1 MSKKLFIKTFGCQM
15 NVYDSSR
22 MQAALKMQGYESTD
36 KPGEADIILL
46 NTCHIREKAAD
57 KLYSEVGR
65 LNVVKQKRTEEGKT
79 TLIIVAGCVVQ
90 AEGGELLS
98 RMHGV
103 DIAVGPQNYHLLPEL
118 VAKYDR
124 KKGRVLVADFP
135 ADSKFDYLPKHD
147 ANGPTAFVA
156 IQEGCDKFCSYCVVP
171 YTRGCEYSRSVR
183 EILDEARHLVET
195 GAKEIMLLG
204 QNVNCW
210 HGAGL
215 NGGEADFGDL
225 VRAVAGID
233 GLERLRYTTSYPSK
247 MTDNLIRMHGEL
259 DNLMPYVHLPVQS
272 GSNTVLKAMNRQYTA
287 AEYLDIVRR
296 FREVRPDIAISS
308 DFIVG
313 FPGETDED
321 FEQTLRLVEQVGYAS
336 SFSFKYSA
344 RPGTPASLMKNQVP
358 ESVKSDRLT
367 RLQELLLDQQKS
379 FNLSMVGKELKVLLT
394 EKGRKK
400 GQLLGYT
407 PYLQPTHVTV
417 DDGLFGKIIT
427 VKITGATAT
436 SLTGELNKS
445 LLNDGLANGVKM

>member
-1 MSKKLFIKTFGCQM
+1 MKKLFIKTFGCQM
-15 NVYDSSR
+15 NVYDSAR
-22 MQAALKMQGYESTD
+22 IQAALKIQGYEVTD
-36 KPGEADIILL
+36 KADEADIMLL

-65 LNVVKQKRTEEGKT
+65 LNAIKQKRTEAGKN

-90 AEGGELLS
+90 ATGAELLN

-103 DIAVGPQNYHLLPEL
+103 DIAVGPQNYHQLPEL

-135 ADSKFDYLPKHD
+135 AESKFDSLPKHD
-147 ANGPTAFVA
+147 ATGPTAFVA

-171 YTRGCEYSRSVR
+171 YTRGCEYSRSMQ
-183 EILDEARHLVET
+183 EILDEARHLVQT

-215 NGGEADFGDL
+215 NGSEADFGDL
-225 VRAVAGID
+225 VRSVAKID

-247 MTDNLIRMHGEL
+247 MNDSLIRTHGEL
-259 DNLMPYVHLPVQS
+259 DNLMPYVHLPVQA

-287 AEYLDIVRR
+287 EEYLDIVRR

-321 FEQTLRLVEQVGYAS
+321 FEATIRLVEQVGYAS

-358 ESVKSDRLT
+358 ESVKSERLT
-367 RLQELLLDQQKS
+367 RLQELLLKQQKA
-379 FNLSMVGKELKVLLT
+379 FNLNTVGKNLPVLLT
-394 EKGRKK
+394 EKGRQK

-407 PYLQPTHVTV
+407 PYLQPTHVTA
-417 DDGLFGKIIT
+417 DETLFGQIVNVEIT
-427 VKITGATAT
+427 DATAT
-436 SLTGELNKS
+436 SLTGELNS
-445 LLNDGLANGVKM
+445 LAKDV